1 MFGFSFTKIVV
12 LLVAIVVVWQ
22 AFKYFGQGGQAN
34 RVKGKKEAPA
44 DPARI
49 DTEECAVC
57 GVYVSGAAGGSG
69 KKDCPYG

>member
-1 MFGFSFTKIVV
+1 MFGFSLTKIVV

-22 AFKYFGQGGQAN
+22 AFKYFGQSGPAN
-34 RVKGKKEAPA
+34 RVKSKEEPA

-57 GVYVSGAAGGSG
+57 GVYVSGAARGCERKG
-69 KKDCPYG
+69 CPYG